1 MLVDSTKICHIASV
15 KHEYQNFNLL
25 MDQYRNGLGTL
36 YFSGLL
42 LERETIDDTTQMIP
56 VTLVTIEP
64 TDHRDWTNEKK
75 GLEELRNY
83 SKAFCG
89 V

>member
-1 MLVDSTKICHIASV
+1 MQYGKRTRAVLVLLVDSTKIRHIASV
-15 KHEYQNFNLL
+15 KHEHQDFNLL

-36 YFSGLL
+36 YFSGLR

-64 TDHRDWTNEKK
+64 TGHRD
-75 GLEELRNY
+75 
-83 SKAFCG
+83 
-89 V
+89 